1 MKQKEIEEI
10 LDHINQKFDEDV
22 PGIIK
27 MVVRKKIVKFQSF
40 SVESLPDSLRTCTV
54 EDLINITKQGLESGK
69 LKL

>member
-10 LDHINQKFDEDV
+10 LSHISQKFDEDV

-27 MVVRKKIVKFQSF
+27 MMVRKKIEKFESF